1 MTKVSRISVRDGPST
16 VCTIVFYGDGVRT
29 PDGVDSQ
36 TFPRA
41 HHTNPVPLAALLA
54 AASRL
59 ARPSERATAPN
70 RSRAR
75 KRPISI
81 DSEEVS
87 AGAEQFVV
95 PVMASKARAA
105 LGGGGMCEE

>member
-1 MTKVSRISVRDGPST
+1 MLDFERR
-16 VCTIVFYGDGVRT
+16 FYFFIIQSSATTECFFSPLR
-29 PDGVDSQ
+29 SHQ
-36 TFPRA
+36 SECKPRRGA
-41 HHTNPVPLAALLA
+41 HVTNPVPLEALLA

-105 LGGGGMCEE
+105 LGGGGMGEE